1 MIGNIY
7 KIEFNEY
14 TYIGSTTNIKVRQY
28 QHNIDLK
35 NSNLLLY
42 KKARDCNISNIE
54 CILIEEVEV
63 DSRLDLR
70 KIEQN
75 YINKYK
81 SNLNSN
87 CAYLTDDL
95 KLYKKMTDKNKE
107 ANNEYGKKYYHENKE
122 ILKEKR
128 KIYTENN
135 KEIIKEYQQI
145 YRDKNKDVIKQKNS
159 EKIPCRICNK
169 LLHRNCISRHIKT
182 LH

>member
-14 TYIGSTTNIKVRQY
+14 TYIGSTNNIKRRQWE
-28 QHNIDLK
+28 HNRRLK
-35 NSNLLLY
+35 NNNYLLY
-42 KKARDCNISNIE
+42 KTARDCNISNIE

-81 SNLNSN
+81 SNLNSR
-87 CAYLTDDL
+87 CAYLTDGEIS
-95 KLYKKMTDKNKE
+95 LYQSLV
-107 ANNEYGKKYYHENKE
+107 GKKYYHENKE